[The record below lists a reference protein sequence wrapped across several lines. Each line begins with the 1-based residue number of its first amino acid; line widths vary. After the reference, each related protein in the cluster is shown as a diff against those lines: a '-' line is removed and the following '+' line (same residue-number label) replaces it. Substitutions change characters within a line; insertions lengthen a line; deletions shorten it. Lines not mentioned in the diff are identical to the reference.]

1 MPPRTRHPRLSAVSP
16 SQWFAERIQPHEQD
30 LRAYL
35 RGQFPTIT
43 DLEDI
48 VQESYARLF
57 RMHGQGGPTP
67 GRAYLFVVARNVAL
81 DLFRRRIAAPFA
93 PLADDGGSFV
103 VEDKPDAAEITSR
116 RQELAL
122 LAEAI
127 DALPPRCR
135 EVLVLRRY
143 HGLSYAAIGA
153 RLGIAENTVNAQL
166 VNAMLRCR
174 AWLRERGVTPGGFRD

>member
-1 MPPRTRHPRLSAVSP
+1 MPPHAEPNRLPALNP
-16 SQWFAERIQPHEQD
+16 ARWFAEQIQPHERD

-35 RGQFPTIT
+35 RGQFPTLT

-48 VQESYARLF
+48 VQETYARIL
-57 RMHGQGGPTP
+57 RTRERGQPAP
-67 GRAYLFVVARNVAL
+67 GRAYLFVVARHVAL
-81 DLFRRRIAAPFA
+81 DLFRRRRASPFA
-93 PLADDGGSFV
+93 PLADDGGSRV
-103 VEDKPDAAEITSR
+103 VEDKPDAAELASR

-122 LAEAI
+122 LADAI

-143 HGLSYAAIGA
+143 HGLSYAAIAA

-166 VNAMLRCR
+166 VAAMLRCR
-174 AWLRERGVTPGGFRD
+174 AWLRERGVTEGFRHE